1 MITEDYISF
10 ETAKLLKEKGFDWNT
25 DKQFNSDK
33 IVGDY
38 NITDR
43 SRHPERYLDAPT
55 LQMAMKW
62 LRETHSILLIA
73 DYDYECTDKS
83 YCYKIYKLGENGK
96 PERVPIEG
104 VRYDTLGEPHTEIV
118 AYRDYK
124 RSYFDYKTYEGACE
138 AAIKDCLENLI

>member
-1 MITEDYISF
+1 MVQITEDYVSF

-25 DKQFNSDK
+25 DKQFNNDK

-62 LRETHSILLIA
+62 LREVHNIALNVCYYFTGMWSYSIHR
-73 DYDYECTDKS
+73 TDIS
-83 YCYKIYKLGENGK
+83 SSVLN
-96 PERVPIEG
+96 
-104 VRYDTLGEPHTEIV
+104 
-118 AYRDYK
+118 
-124 RSYFDYKTYEGACE
+124 TYEEACE
-138 AAIKDCLENLI
+138 SAIKYCLENLI